1 MPVRKPK
8 KNYRSLTGMF
18 YSLKNNK
25 GIFFE
30 SKLERDL
37 FLTLEFNKDVTAYE
51 EQPLALEYTKGNR
64 TYPYTPDCLIHSL
77 ENNPCI
83 VEVKYSDE
91 IEANKED
98 FKHKFDQITNTLK
111 KRGYTFKIFTEKDI
125 NKTALRNMN
134 FIYNY
139 VTIKDQSMISETYQ
153 KLQVIGSTTYQE
165 ILSKFSPDKHKQAL
179 YAPYIWYLVLTR
191 KLDIN
196 IYEEISPLTYIKV
209 LP

>member
-25 GIFFE
+25 GVFFE

-51 EQPLALEYTKGNR
+51 EQPIALEYTKGNR
-64 TYPYTPDCLIHSL
+64 TYPYTPDCLIHYLKDS
-77 ENNPCI
+77 PSVI
-83 VEVKYSDE
+83 EVKYSDE
-91 IEANKED
+91 IETNKEA
-98 FKHKFDQITNTLK
+98 FKYKFDQITNTLK
-111 KRGYTFKIFTEKDI
+111 GKGYTFKIFTEKDLDD
-125 NKTALRNMN
+125 TALENMN

-139 VTIKDQSMISETYQ
+139 VTITDQSMTNETYQ
-153 KLQVIGSTTYQE
+153 KLQRIGSAPYRE
-165 ILSKFSPDKHKQAL
+165 ILSKLSLDRYKQAL
-179 YAPYIWYLVLTR
+179 YVPYIWYLVLIG
-191 KLDIN
+191 KLDID
-196 IYEEISPLTYIKV
+196 IYEKISPQTQIKV